1 MPILIDALAILAGFA
16 LLIWSA
22 DLFVTGASATARN
35 LGVSPLV
42 IGLTVVG
49 MGTSAPELLVSAI
62 ASLGGNPGLAVGNAI
77 GSNITNI
84 ALVVGA
90 TAIIAPLW
98 VHSSII
104 KREYPLLFIATLL
117 AVLLLAFDNHL
128 GLLDGILMILTL
140 SAIMA
145 WVVYRALQQS
155 KQAQTST
162 DIDSLTSEFEHEIP
176 EGMAMQKALLLLLA
190 GIILLLASSKLLVW
204 GAVNIAGFF
213 GVSDLVIGLTI
224 VAIGTS
230 LPELAAS
237 IVSARKGE
245 HDIALGNIIGSN
257 MFNILG
263 VLGIAGLLQP
273 ALLDDGVLIRDLLI
287 MVILTITLFI
297 MAYGHKRKGY
307 ISRTKGASL
316 LVIFAAYQ
324 LILYFSA
331 IR

>member
-1 MPILIDALAILAGFA
+1 MPILIDMLAILAGFA
-16 LLIWSA
+16 ILIWSA

-62 ASLGGNPGLAVGNAI
+62 ASLEGNPGLAVGNAI

-98 VHSSII
+98 IHSSII

-155 KQAQTST
+155 KQAQAST

-204 GAVNIAGFF
+204 SAVNIASFF

-324 LILYFSA
+324 LILYFTA

>member
-257 MFNILG
+257 IFNILG

>member
-1 MPILIDALAILAGFA
+1 MSILIDLIAILAGFA

-84 ALVVGA
+84 ALVLGA
-90 TAIIAPLW
+90 TAVVAPLW

-117 AVLLLAFDNHL
+117 AMLLLAFDNHL
-128 GLLDGILMILTL
+128 GLLDGALMILTL
-140 SAIMA
+140 IAIMA

-155 KQAQTST
+155 KQAQLST
-162 DIDSLTSEFEHEIP
+162 DIEPLTSEFEHEIP
-176 EGMAMQKALLLLLA
+176 EDMAMQKALLLLLA

-204 GAVNIAGFF
+204 GAINVATFF

-237 IVSARKGE
+237 IVSVRKGE

-257 MFNILG
+257 MFNTLG

-287 MVILTITLFI
+287 MVILTIALFI
-297 MAYGHKRKGY
+297 MAYAHKRKGY
-307 ISRTKGASL
+307 ISRLKGASL
-316 LVIFAAYQ
+316 LAIFAAYQ
-324 LILYFSA
+324 LILYFTA

>member
-1 MPILIDALAILAGFA
+1 
-16 LLIWSA
+16 
-22 DLFVTGASATARN
+22 
-35 LGVSPLV
+35 
-42 IGLTVVG
+42 
-49 MGTSAPELLVSAI
+49 
-62 ASLGGNPGLAVGNAI
+62 
-77 GSNITNI
+77 
-84 ALVVGA
+84 
-90 TAIIAPLW
+90 
-98 VHSSII
+98 
-104 KREYPLLFIATLL
+104 
-117 AVLLLAFDNHL
+117 
-128 GLLDGILMILTL
+128 
-140 SAIMA
+140 
-145 WVVYRALQQS
+145 
-155 KQAQTST
+155 
-162 DIDSLTSEFEHEIP
+162 
-176 EGMAMQKALLLLLA
+176 LLLLLA

-257 MFNILG
+257 MFNTLG
-263 VLGIAGLLQP
+263 VLGIAGLLHP

-287 MVILTITLFI
+287 MVILTIALFI

-307 ISRTKGASL
+307 ISRSKGASL
-316 LVIFAAYQ
+316 LAIFAAYQ

>member
-1 MPILIDALAILAGFA
+1 VSILIDLLAILAGFA

-84 ALVVGA
+84 ALVLGA

-145 WVVYRALQQS
+145 WVVYRALRQS
-155 KQAQTST
+155 KQAQLST
-162 DIDSLTSEFEHEIP
+162 DIDPLTTEFKHEIP
-176 EGMAMQKALLLLLA
+176 EDMAMQKALLLLLA

-204 GAVNIAGFF
+204 GAVNIASFF

-237 IVSARKGE
+237 IVSVRKGE

-324 LILYFSA
+324 LILYFTA

>member
-1 MPILIDALAILAGFA
+1 MSILIDLLAILAGFA

-84 ALVVGA
+84 ALVLGA
-90 TAIIAPLW
+90 TAVVAPLW

-140 SAIMA
+140 AAIMA

-155 KQAQTST
+155 KQAQLSA
-162 DIDSLTSEFEHEIP
+162 DIDPLTSEFEHEIP

-237 IVSARKGE
+237 IVSVRKVNMILHWAISSARTCL
-245 HDIALGNIIGSN
+245 IYSVYWALPGCC
-257 MFNILG
+257 
-263 VLGIAGLLQP
+263 
-273 ALLDDGVLIRDLLI
+273 
-287 MVILTITLFI
+287 TLPCWM
-297 MAYGHKRKGY
+297 MAY
-307 ISRTKGASL
+307 S
-316 LVIFAAYQ
+316 
-324 LILYFSA
+324 SA
-331 IR
+331 TC

>member
-1 MPILIDALAILAGFA
+1 VSILIDSLAVLAGFA

-62 ASLGGNPGLAVGNAI
+62 ASLEGNPGLAVGNAI

-84 ALVVGA
+84 ALVLGA
-90 TAIIAPLW
+90 TAVVAPLW

-104 KREYPLLFIATLL
+104 KREYPLLFIATLV

-128 GLLDGILMILTL
+128 GLLDGFLMILTL
-140 SAIMA
+140 VAIMG
-145 WVVYRALQQS
+145 WVVYRALRQS
-155 KQAQTST
+155 KQAQAST
-162 DIDSLTSEFEHEIP
+162 DIDPLTCEFEHEIP

-287 MVILTITLFI
+287 MVILTIVLFM

-307 ISRTKGASL
+307 ISRFKGASL
-316 LVIFAAYQ
+316 LAIFAAYQ
-324 LILYFSA
+324 LILYFTA

>member
-1 MPILIDALAILAGFA
+1 MSILIDSLAVLAGFA

-62 ASLGGNPGLAVGNAI
+62 ASLEGNPGLAVGNAI

-84 ALVVGA
+84 ALVLGA
-90 TAIIAPLW
+90 TAVVAPLW

-104 KREYPLLFIATLL
+104 KREYPLLFIATLV

-128 GLLDGILMILTL
+128 GLLDGFLMILTL
-140 SAIMA
+140 VAIMG
-145 WVVYRALQQS
+145 WVVYRALRQS
-155 KQAQTST
+155 KQAQAST
-162 DIDSLTSEFEHEIP
+162 DIDPLTCEFEHEIP

-287 MVILTITLFI
+287 MVILTIVLFM

-307 ISRTKGASL
+307 ISRFKGASL
-316 LVIFAAYQ
+316 LAIFAAYQ
-324 LILYFSA
+324 LILYFTA